1 MILVGCDFH
10 SRYQQ
15 IACVDTETG
24 DLIERRLEHENG
36 EAFEF
41 YRSLTAPARVGIE
54 ATRGLQ
60 WFARM
65 LNQLGR
71 ELIVGDARRSGR
83 WWFGVKRQIRE
94 MRVIYL
100 SC

>member
-41 YRSLTAPARVGIE
+41 YRSLTAPARVGVE

-60 WFARM
+60 WFTCM
-65 LNQLGR
+65 LTSL
-71 ELIVGDARRSGR
+71 DTS
-83 WWFGVKRQIRE
+83 
-94 MRVIYL
+94 
-100 SC
+100 

>member
-36 EAFEF
+36 EARAF
-41 YRSLTAPARVGIE
+41 YRFLRSTARVG
-54 ATRGLQ
+54 LS
-60 WFARM
+60 
-65 LNQLGR
+65 
-71 ELIVGDARRSGR
+71 RRRICNGSVACS
-83 WWFGVKRQIRE
+83 WNLDTSWSSETPPKFVPW
-94 MRVIYL
+94 
-100 SC
+100 

>member
-15 IACVDTETG
+15 IACVDTDTG
-24 DLIERRLEHENG
+24 DLVERRLEHENG

-41 YRSLTAPARVGIE
+41 YRSLTAPARVG
-54 ATRGLQ
+54 
-60 WFARM
+60 
-65 LNQLGR
+65 
-71 ELIVGDARRSGR
+71 VSGR
-83 WWFGVKRQIRE
+83 WWFGDKRRIRE
-94 MRVIYL
+94 TQVIYL